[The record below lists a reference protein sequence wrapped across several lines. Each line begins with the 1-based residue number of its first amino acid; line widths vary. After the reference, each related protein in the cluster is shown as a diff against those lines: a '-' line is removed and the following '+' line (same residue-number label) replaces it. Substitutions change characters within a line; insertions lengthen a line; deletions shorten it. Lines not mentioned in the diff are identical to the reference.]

1 MHIQRNAH
9 LIFVFVAAI
18 GFASTSYGQSR
29 RAPAPAPMVEEAPA
43 PAPAPAPA
51 APVAPAP
58 AASPVGQDLWTSA
71 SIDGAYKGACGRIQ
85 VRGDNQFISYQREL
99 SIAGAG
105 TRFQTTDYFFRSP
118 DCTGSLYAAYQF
130 PQRTTQAV
138 GRRTVAL
145 PESGQPVQGI
155 LLIQPSSTG
164 QVQYVGAVIPVP
176 NSPDSIGIAAN
187 GALVA
192 PIALNQRQDE
202 DRLLLHPSREG
213 LHMVSHREAGAASDS
228 QGMPT
233 RFVRPM
239 AMVRVR

>member
-29 RAPAPAPMVEEAPA
+29 RAPAPAPAPMVEE
-43 PAPAPAPA
+43 APAPAPA

-155 LLIQPSSTG
+155 LLIQPSSAG
-164 QVQYVGAVIPVP
+164 QVQYVGAVIPAP

-213 LHMVSHREAGAASDS
+213 LHMVSQRDAGAASDS

>member
-1 MHIQRNAH
+1 M
-9 LIFVFVAAI
+9 
-18 GFASTSYGQSR
+18 
-29 RAPAPAPMVEEAPA
+29 
-43 PAPAPAPA
+43 
-51 APVAPAP
+51 
-58 AASPVGQDLWTSA
+58 GQDLWTRA

-130 PQRTTQAV
+130 PQRATQPV
-138 GRRTVAL
+138 GRRAAAL
-145 PESGQPVQGI
+145 PESGQPVNGI
-155 LLIQPSSTG
+155 LLIQSPSAG
-164 QVQYVGAVIPVP
+164 QVQYVGAVMPSP
-176 NSPDSIGIAAN
+176 NSPDSIGVAVN
-187 GALVA
+187 CSLVA
-192 PIALNQRQDE
+192 SISLNQRQDE

-213 LHMVSHREAGAASDS
+213 LHMVSHREAGAANDS

>member
-29 RAPAPAPMVEEAPA
+29 RAPAPMVEEAPA
-43 PAPAPAPA
+43 PEAPM
-51 APVAPAP
+51 APAP

-130 PQRTTQAV
+130 PQRTTQFV

-145 PESGQPVQGI
+145 PESGQAVQGI
-155 LLIQPSSTG
+155 VLIQPSSAG
-164 QVQYVGAVIPVP
+164 QVQYAGAVIPAP
-176 NSPDSIGIAAN
+176 NSPGSIGIAAN

-192 PIALNQRQDE
+192 LIALNQHQDE

-213 LHMVSHREAGAASDS
+213 LHMVSHREAGATNDS